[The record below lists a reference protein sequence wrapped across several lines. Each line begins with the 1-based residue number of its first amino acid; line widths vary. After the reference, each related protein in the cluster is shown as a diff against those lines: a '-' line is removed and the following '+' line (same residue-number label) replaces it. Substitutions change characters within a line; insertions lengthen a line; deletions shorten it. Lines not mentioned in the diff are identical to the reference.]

1 MENKFKILLLTA
13 LCFSAAK
20 SQAQCVSGNC
30 EDGYGV
36 YVDDNGNRYS
46 GFFKNGEYS
55 GEGTL
60 IFYGGDVYIGS
71 FKNDMVCGKGTY
83 IWGETGEKYFGHW
96 EDGNR
101 QGIGTSFYEDGTAST
116 DIWNNDEVVDDDIK
130 EGCLNGD
137 CKTGYGVCLFR
148 DGSTYEGYW
157 RNSYFSGQG
166 VYNQADG
173 SRYEG
178 EFLKGWYN
186 GYGTLTS
193 PDGTQKQGLW
203 EKGRYIGELNTNNIK
218 GCVSGNCENG
228 YGLMV
233 YDDKS
238 AYLGDFKNGKS
249 HGSGVYITSD
259 GTKTIGSFE
268 NDKISGYVNI
278 YMANGNYYA
287 GMFLD
292 GAANGYGALIYP
304 DGTMYYGDFRD
315 NSFDG
320 EGVLYNYE
328 NGEKNSGVFKNGEL
342 LAKKDE
348 TDFKLIYGDKN
359 GFGIRLTKDG
369 RYSGNLKNGIPE
381 GQGFLECYSG
391 WTIVCNFHDGVANG
405 KGTLENVSEGKRYIG
420 EIKNN
425 AANGKGTSY
434 FSDGTSVTGLF
445 VNGELSEEK
454 PEDQNVAKPEVSW
467 TIPQMINTETT
478 ESKQKVKLCVAS
490 KTPVTEVV
498 VTVNGQPQIK
508 KALSRGFT
516 VVTSDCDFS
525 FEYEIT
531 LSPGQNT
538 IEASVKND
546 GGTVSAAT
554 RYITLKKSDAVSEQ
568 KRLALV
574 IGNAAYQNITPL
586 DNPVNDAKL
595 MTKTLMNLGF
605 EVMSFTDLD
614 RKTMTDKIYDFGDK
628 LKSENAV
635 GLFYYAGHGLQ
646 VNGTNYLVPITASV
660 KREQEVDDECVS
672 IDKVLGQ
679 LEYAGNDLN
688 IIILDACRNNP
699 FASVSRSATGDG
711 GLAQMNAPKGT
722 FVAYATAPGKTASDG
737 AGENGLYTEQLA
749 RAIKTPGLKI
759 EDVFKN
765 VRNEV
770 YKISKDM
777 GSEQIPWENSS
788 IFGDFYFV
796 K

>member
-238 AYLGDFKNGKS
+238 AYLGDFK
-249 HGSGVYITSD
+249 T
-259 GTKTIGSFE
+259 E
-268 NDKISGYVNI
+268 NHMVAVFIS
-278 YMANGNYYA
+278 
-287 GMFLD
+287 
-292 GAANGYGALIYP
+292 P
-304 DGTMYYGDFRD
+304 
-315 NSFDG
+315 
-320 EGVLYNYE
+320 
-328 NGEKNSGVFKNGEL
+328 
-342 LAKKDE
+342 
-348 TDFKLIYGDKN
+348 
-359 GFGIRLTKDG
+359 LT
-369 RYSGNLKNGIPE
+369 
-381 GQGFLECYSG
+381 
-391 WTIVCNFHDGVANG
+391 
-405 KGTLENVSEGKRYIG
+405 
-420 EIKNN
+420 
-425 AANGKGTSY
+425 
-434 FSDGTSVTGLF
+434 
-445 VNGELSEEK
+445 
-454 PEDQNVAKPEVSW
+454 
-467 TIPQMINTETT
+467 
-478 ESKQKVKLCVAS
+478 
-490 KTPVTEVV
+490 
-498 VTVNGQPQIK
+498 
-508 KALSRGFT
+508 
-516 VVTSDCDFS
+516 
-525 FEYEIT
+525 
-531 LSPGQNT
+531 
-538 IEASVKND
+538 
-546 GGTVSAAT
+546 
-554 RYITLKKSDAVSEQ
+554 EQ
-568 KRLALV
+568 KLSAHLK
-574 IGNAAYQNITPL
+574 T
-586 DNPVNDAKL
+586 
-595 MTKTLMNLGF
+595 TK
-605 EVMSFTDLD
+605 S
-614 RKTMTDKIYDFGDK
+614 
-628 LKSENAV
+628 AV
-635 GLFYYAGHGLQ
+635 
-646 VNGTNYLVPITASV
+646 T
-660 KREQEVDDECVS
+660 
-672 IDKVLGQ
+672 
-679 LEYAGNDLN
+679 
-688 IIILDACRNNP
+688 
-699 FASVSRSATGDG
+699 
-711 GLAQMNAPKGT
+711 
-722 FVAYATAPGKTASDG
+722 
-737 AGENGLYTEQLA
+737 
-749 RAIKTPGLKI
+749 
-759 EDVFKN
+759 
-765 VRNEV
+765 
-770 YKISKDM
+770 
-777 GSEQIPWENSS
+777 
-788 IFGDFYFV
+788 
-796 K
+796 